1 MGGSMGNTL
10 QYFEQATAK
19 DSNYALA
26 YAGAADI
33 LLAMDF
39 QSNGTVISR
48 VEAGGAGMAAFSAK
62 STADTIVY
70 GSGFKRRPVAC

>member
-1 MGGSMGNTL
+1 MGGSMGNAL
-10 QYFEQATAK
+10 QYFEQAIAK

-48 VEAGGAGMAAFSAK
+48 VEAC
-62 STADTIVY
+62 
-70 GSGFKRRPVAC
+70 FKTCP